1 MGCGPHGGR
10 ALGPSR
16 WTTVGPVLPR
26 AKEERMEGYSV
37 VTTDEKEV
45 GRVVGMLDDYYIVET
60 RSVLRKARHLL
71 PKRYATVDPK
81 KACVLIHMSKEL
93 LYGGP
98 KLGRDGALD
107 EAAVAQYWGD

>member
-10 ALGPSR
+10 ALGASR
-16 WTTVGPVLPR
+16 WTSAERVLLR
-26 AKEERMEGYSV
+26 AKEERMEGYRV